1 MIMTSLGQSPTGSE
15 LQDMINEVVVDGNV
29 MAKKIKETDSEEQL
43 QEAFRV
49 S

>member
-1 MIMTSLGQSPTGSE
+1 MTSLGQSPTGSE

-29 MAKKIKETDSEEQL
+29 MAKKIKMKETDSEEQL